1 MKYLYI
7 ALLLM
12 FSQTA
17 SAQHTCIM
25 IGDSMMSFAGV
36 DTVGG
41 VSPHSDKM
49 AAASARGAAR
59 RGESKVQAAKLQ
71 QILNA
76 GHWVEYEE

>member
-25 IGDSMMSFAGV
+25 IGDSIMSFAGV

-49 AAASARGAAR
+49 AAASARGGSTAR
-59 RGESKVQAAKLQ
+59 REQGPSRKTTTNTQCWALGGV
-71 QILNA
+71 
-76 GHWVEYEE
+76 